1 MTAMMIEAAL
11 RGLVLAVLVG
21 AGLRVLRVTNV
32 PVRKAVWTLV
42 LVASTAMPFLMRW
55 SAVTGLAERFA
66 WVVPIHRIATES
78 AVLRPVATATADAK
92 TRADAVTNAA
102 PAAVIPASDAMSLD
116 TAEPAPQVEDAA
128 PVVSATATVPWRTWH
143 WPPAEQL
150 IPMIYLAVSGAL
162 LLRLLW
168 GLGAAWWLWAR
179 AEEVSPLVAPEP
191 NVRVSEKVP
200 SPVTIGSGILLPA
213 NHAEWGHAKLRVVLA
228 HERSHVRQMDFYLQ
242 MLAGLYTAFFWFSP
256 LGWWMKRTLSALGE
270 AISDRAGMQVAPSRS
285 DYAGVLLEFAA
296 ATHHSL
302 PGVAMARPGNLSRRV
317 EQLLNESLF
326 RRAFAEGRR
335 RAVVSLLLIPAALF
349 TVTALVR
356 VPTAAAQSAP
366 PPPPATAPA
375 SAATVP
381 DEPPAVPS
389 EAAPL
394 SAPSPDQRPD
404 RGADQAA
411 NREPGD
417 EPAPAAAPAPAQQ
430 PAPAAKPSP
439 AVPESDDEMPMVL
452 DLGPS
457 PETVVKIPKMPAMK
471 IVVPKIPN
479 IHAMVLSDLDQQMV
493 LGGLN
498 GSIYGGLYAGAFG
511 GANGYAYHFSSNGD
525 SWAVVDGPGSTLVFS
540 GNGSAK
546 ELLDQAQQKEKG
558 PFLWFTHEGKSYI
571 VNDAAT
577 VARFRALYDPMK
589 SLGEQQRALGVQ
601 QRVLGRME
609 SELARSERTEAS
621 VRVPDLSK
629 EMADAE
635 AALNSLKSE
644 QGQLLSEEKLAEM
657 QQKLAEVEAKLGSL
671 EASRAMQ
678 NNFGER
684 MRALGDQQRQLGDQ
698 QRALG
703 DQQRKMAEQAEQ
715 QAQSIL
721 QQCLQNGTAKLV
733 K

>member
-66 WVVPIHRIATES
+66 WVVPIHRIATEG
-78 AVLRPVATATADAK
+78 AVLRPMATAKAETE
-92 TRADAVTNAA
+92 TRTETVANAA
-102 PAAVIPASDAMSLD
+102 PAVVIPATDAMSND
-116 TAEPAPQVEDAA
+116 TAEPATQVEDAA
-128 PVVSATATVPWRTWH
+128 PVVSVTAAVPTRTWH

-168 GLGAAWWLWAR
+168 GVGAAWWLWAR

-191 NVRVSEKVP
+191 SVRVSEKVP

-213 NHAEWGHAKLRVVLA
+213 NYAEWGHAKLRVVLA

-256 LGWWMKRTLSALGE
+256 LGWWLKRTLSALGE

-285 DYAGVLLEFAA
+285 DYAGVLLDFAA
-296 ATHHSL
+296 ATQRSL
-302 PGVAMARPGNLSRRV
+302 PGVAMARRGNLSRRV

-366 PPPPATAPA
+366 PPPPVTA
-375 SAATVP
+375 SAPVATMP
-381 DEPPAVPS
+381 DAQTPDTP

-394 SAPSPDQRPD
+394 PAPSPDQQPNQA
-404 RGADQAA
+404 ADQRA
-411 NREPGD
+411 GD

-430 PAPAAKPSP
+430 PAPAPKPSP
-439 AVPESDDEMPMVL
+439 AVPKSDDEMPMVL
-452 DLGPS
+452 DVGPS
-457 PETVVKIPKMPAMK
+457 PDTWVKIPKMPAMK

-479 IHAMVLSDLDQQMV
+479 IHAMVLSDLDHQMT

-498 GSIYGGLYAGAFG
+498 GGIYAGMYAGAYG

-525 SWAVVDGPGSTLVFS
+525 SWAVVDGPGDTIAFS

-577 VARFRALYDPMK
+577 VARIRALYDPMK

-609 SELARSERTEAS
+609 SELARSERTDAS

-644 QGQLLSEEKLAEM
+644 QGQMLSEEKLAEM

-684 MRALGDQQRQLGDQ
+684 MRALGEQQRQLGDQ
-698 QRALG
+698 QRQLG
-703 DQQRKMAEQAEQ
+703 DQQRKMAEQAEHQ
-715 QAQSIL
+715 VQSIL